1 MTTAN
6 PRTVANPRTIAKPR
20 PAPPPFR
27 LPDPPEDRYDEKMT
41 GADRLGIAGS
51 FHLGRVVILRC
62 PYNRHSGESRNP
74 AS

>member
-6 PRTVANPRTIAKPR
+6 PRTAANPRPE
-20 PAPPPFR
+20 PPSFR

-41 GADRLGIAGS
+41 GAKRLGITGS
-51 FHLGRVVILRC
+51 FHHLGRVAISRC